1 MHHKNIVI
9 GDVELSIHEEST
21 IQQDV
26 EHVQQ
31 ETCVQL
37 DDGNKTIVVGQM
49 ELNTHEESTV
59 EQVLNMYSKGHVF
72 NWMMGTNPRHLLVI
86 HVLMCII
93 LRIH

>member
-1 MHHKNIVI
+1 MI

-21 IQQDV
+21 IQWDA

-31 ETCVQL
+31 GTCVQL

-49 ELNTHEESTV
+49 ELSTHEKV
-59 EQVLNMYSKGHVF
+59 LLNRLLNMYSKGHVF
-72 NWMMGTNPRHLLVI
+72 NWMMGTNPRSLLVI
-86 HVLMCII
+86 HVLMCIT